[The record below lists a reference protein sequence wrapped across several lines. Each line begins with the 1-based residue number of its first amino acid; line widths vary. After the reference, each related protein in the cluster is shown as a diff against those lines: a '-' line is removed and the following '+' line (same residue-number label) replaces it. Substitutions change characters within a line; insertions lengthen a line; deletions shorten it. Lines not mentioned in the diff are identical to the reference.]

1 MSHLPENAIEVSA
14 APARSGRI
22 HDDAGPLPIVGPL
35 PITGPANVVN
45 RSGACCGGLR
55 RFAWVA
61 MAVVTV
67 GSIATAAYFAGR
79 SQSTLSEQALAGAF
93 PTIEASTAATSEKFS
108 MATGVLGGDAE
119 GVFVLDHNSGL
130 LQCSVMYPRTR
141 TFGAIFTINVADALA
156 TGGKGGQYIMVTGL
170 SGFTSSSNN
179 PAGASLVYVLDTA
192 TGNYACYGV
201 PFNRS
206 FMNTGRPQQG
216 VLQLIATGTANPLLD
231 RDSLR

>member
-1 MSHLPENAIEVSA
+1 MSHLPEHATEVSA
-14 APARSGRI
+14 ATAEDAAI
-22 HDDAGPLPIVGPL
+22 DDRAGSLPIAGTAKWTVG
-35 PITGPANVVN
+35 G
-45 RSGACCGGLR
+45 GACCRGLR
-55 RFAWVA
+55 RFALVA

-79 SQSTLSEQALAGAF
+79 SGATRSSDALASAF
-93 PTIEASTAATSEKFS
+93 PTIEASTAASSEKFS

-141 TFGAIFTINVADALA
+141 TFGAMFTINVADALA

-170 SGFTSSSNN
+170 SGFSSSSNN